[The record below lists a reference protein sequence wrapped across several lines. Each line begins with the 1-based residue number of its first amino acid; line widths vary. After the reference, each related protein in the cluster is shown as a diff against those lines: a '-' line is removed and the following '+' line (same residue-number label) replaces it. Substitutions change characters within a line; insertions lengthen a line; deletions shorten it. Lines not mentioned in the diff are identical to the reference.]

1 MGRAAYIRRRLI
13 LMAFVLFG
21 VTVVIF
27 GMVRIIPGDPA
38 FLILGD
44 RATDQKAA
52 ELREQL
58 GLNRPFLEQ
67 YWMFVSGFAHGD
79 MGKSLL
85 YRQPVGDLVLAR
97 VPITLALAGYAMG
110 LAAVITLTFG
120 IVAAV
125 NKGRWPDQL
134 IRIGFLF
141 ALTTPNFWFG
151 ILLILLFGLTL
162 HWFPVAGFG
171 ETLPQHV
178 WYLFLP
184 ALTLALQL
192 SAVLIRN
199 LRGQIIRT
207 MRADYVRTAHAQG
220 LSGSLVLLRHVVR
233 NALLSTLTIFGL
245 RFGFL
250 VGGAI
255 VVETVFALPGTGQ
268 LLIQS
273 ITARDYPVVQAIT
286 VISAVLVIVV
296 NLVVDLSYSFLDP
309 RVTYECEGSRRPGRH
324 GARLPWRAAR
334 PDPHADCR
342 RADGVPVPHPGDR
355 DHEHPRAGADQPLHR
370 GRRGRLDPIC
380 AHHTRR
386 NTRDASLGV
395 RAGRPDDRLL
405 VGAHH
410 AAPHPAERDRA
421 GADLCV
427 HGHGAGD
434 PHRGDAELPRPW
446 PAAAHPGMGRDDR
459 RRPSVPAARMVDDD
473 AARAGAP
480 GRRCRAQPDRRRT
493 GGAARRLKAASLSS
507 PANVTLSRQT
517 PISII

>member
-21 VTVVIF
+21 VTIVIF
-27 GMVRIIPGDPA
+27 GMVRILPGDPA

-171 ETLPQHV
+171 ETVPEHIK
-178 WYLFLP
+178 YLFLP

-199 LRGQIIRT
+199 PRGQIILTLRS
-207 MRADYVRTAHAQG
+207 DYVRTAHAKG
-220 LSGSLVLLRHVVR
+220 LSERLVLLRHVLR
-233 NALLSTLTIFGL
+233 NALL
-245 RFGFL
+245 
-250 VGGAI
+250 
-255 VVETVFALPGTGQ
+255 
-268 LLIQS
+268 
-273 ITARDYPVVQAIT
+273 
-286 VISAVLVIVV
+286 
-296 NLVVDLSYSFLDP
+296 
-309 RVTYECEGSRRPGRH
+309 
-324 GARLPWRAAR
+324 
-334 PDPHADCR
+334 R
-342 RADGVPVPHPGDR
+342 RAPSSGSSSGFSLEAPSSSKPCSACPGQAS
-355 DHEHPRAGADQPLHR
+355 PR
-370 GRRGRLDPIC
+370 
-380 AHHTRR
+380 
-386 NTRDASLGV
+386 S
-395 RAGRPDDRLL
+395 
-405 VGAHH
+405 
-410 AAPHPAERDRA
+410 
-421 GADLCV
+421 
-427 HGHGAGD
+427 
-434 PHRGDAELPRPW
+434 
-446 PAAAHPGMGRDDR
+446 
-459 RRPSVPAARMVDDD
+459 RPSRARTI
-473 AARAGAP
+473 P
-480 GRRCRAQPDRRRT
+480 
-493 GGAARRLKAASLSS
+493 S
-507 PANVTLSRQT
+507 
-517 PISII
+517 